1 MTNCGCRVYDA
12 NTWGIKIEYCPMHK
26 AAPELLEVARRTKDF
41 MDHPDQRSRVAWGLI
56 GRLEEIIA
64 KAEGK

>member
-1 MTNCGCRVYDA
+1 MEKDTVQ
-12 NTWGIKIEYCPMHK
+12 IEYCPMHK